1 MKHLLLMVLS
11 CYTYENITSCGNDL
25 SLYKFGN
32 MTQAVTPQ
40 GSATIYQYDTG
51 RTVIIPSEFGPT
63 PYYEIES
70 DTPSMTPAQ
79 DLFEL
84 N

>member
-1 MKHLLLMVLS
+1 MKHLLLAALT

-51 RTVIIPSEFGPT
+51 STIIIPSESGPT
-63 PYYEIES
+63 PYHERGS
-70 DTPSMTPAQ
+70 DTPSMTPSP